1 MRKLI
6 AIPIFM
12 IVAACGAPVSDADE
26 AGSDWGK
33 ITELYVDAEVT
44 VLRVRF
50 SRDVVNP
57 AGCEGADF
65 YIRELDGSAASEQFL
80 RIVVAAH
87 LAERSVEFWINGCT
101 QAQWWGMTRPHIY
114 DIYIR

>member
-1 MRKLI
+1 MRQYVVICMFAVTVLGMP
-6 AIPIFM
+6 ASY
-12 IVAACGAPVSDADE
+12 AQDE

-33 ITELYVDAEVT
+33 ITEFYVDAEGT

-50 SRDVVNP
+50 SRQIVNP

-80 RIVVAAH
+80 RIVLAAH
-87 LAERSVEFWINGCT
+87 LADRSVEFWISGCT
-101 QAQWWGMTRPHIY
+101 QSQWWGKTRPHIY